1 MPRNST
7 PSSSSPSLGGRSD
20 DPAWAHGK
28 PVADSKNSSICI
40 YCDKRLNGGG
50 ITRLKYHLAGVK
62 GQAQVCQNVPENV
75 RSQMKRLIAN
85 LTTHQTPR
93 KRRKSKVDNNSDNNN
108 TDNNNAIVEDS
119 GNLTTPASRSGNL
132 ITSSNRS
139 KPSGSRRNV
148 GLLTAL
154 TTPRNEPSAKNG
166 SHVEPVREAQLAIA
180 KWWYDANVP
189 FSAANSSYY
198 EAMVDAIGRVGPG
211 FKAPNFNDLRGP
223 LLKEAAF
230 DIKEYIANIKKEW
243 GVYGCSIMADGWTN
257 QKPDPII
264 NFFTYSPGG
273 TMFLKSVDASGL
285 NKSREALFEIFDQV
299 VREIGPENVV
309 QFVTDIDEEHKRAGT
324 ALQQRYGTFFWSPC
338 AAHCIDLILE
348 TFSNQSFFPFIDETL
363 KKARNVTKFIY
374 NNASILSMMRK
385 EFTNGHDLCRAG
397 ITRFASH
404 FLSLHCLLKFKKE
417 VRQMFS
423 CRKWMESPHASGNTG
438 KEVANIILE
447 DKEFWAQCQH
457 IVEVTEPI
465 IRILRLVDS
474 EEKPAIGYIYEAIE
488 KAKEAIKLR
497 LKNNTSVFGPYL
509 RVIDTIWEKEL
520 CSPLHGA
527 ACFLNPSVYFK
538 NGSGKQSDVNRGLL
552 NTITRLV
559 QNDEVQEKIGI
570 QLEAYKRST
579 GDFGLPLAIR
589 LRDKLSPGRDLK
601 SNSFHFK
608 LVKFIK
614 GFWQYYTQMFAVF
627 AMTISIS
634 PSCNGNLLF
643 FILITNKG
651 YNY

>member
-1 MPRNST
+1 MPRNPT
-7 PSSSSPSLGGRSD
+7 PSSSSPSIGGRSD

-62 GQAQVCQNVPENV
+62 GQAQVCRNVPENV

-108 TDNNNAIVEDS
+108 TDNNAIVEDS
-119 GNLTTPASRSGNL
+119 GNL
-132 ITSSNRS
+132 ITSTSRS
-139 KPSGSRRNV
+139 KPSGSRRGV

-154 TTPRNEPSAKNG
+154 TTPRSEPTAKNG
-166 SHVEPVREAQLAIA
+166 SYVDAVHEAQLAIA

-198 EAMVDAIGRVGPG
+198 EVMVDAIARAGPG

-223 LLKEAAF
+223 LLKEVAF
-230 DIKEYIANIKKEW
+230 DIKEHIANIKKEW
-243 GVYGCSIMADGWTN
+243 GTYGCSIMADGWTN
-257 QKPDPII
+257 QRPEPII
-264 NFFTYSPGG
+264 NFFAYSPGG
-273 TMFLKSVDASGL
+273 TIFLKSVDVSGL

-299 VREIGPENVV
+299 VREAGPENVV
-309 QFVTDIDEEHKRAGT
+309 QFVTNIDAAHKGAGT

-348 TFSNQSFFPFIDETL
+348 TFSNPSFFPFIDETL
-363 KKARNVTKFIY
+363 KKSKKVIKFIY
-374 NNASILSMMRK
+374 NNASIISMMRK
-385 EFTNGHDLCRAG
+385 DFTNGHDLCRTG
-397 ITRFASH
+397 ITRFATH
-404 FLSLHCLLKFKKE
+404 FLSLHCFLKFKKE
-417 VRQMFS
+417 IRQMFS
-423 CRKWMESPHASGNTG
+423 CHKWMESPHASGNMG
-438 KEVANIILE
+438 KDVANIILQ
-447 DKEFWAQCQH
+447 DKEFWTQCQH
-457 IVEVTEPI
+457 IVDVTEPLV
-465 IRILRLVDS
+465 RTLQLVDS
-474 EEKPAIGYIYEAIE
+474 DEKPAIGYIYEAIE

-509 RVIDTIWEKEL
+509 RVIETIWEKEL

-527 ACFLNPSVYFK
+527 GCFLNPSVYFK
-538 NGSGKQSDVNRGLL
+538 NGFGKQSDVNRGLL
-552 NTITRLV
+552 STITRLV
-559 QNDEVQEKIGI
+559 QSDEVQEKIGI

-589 LRDKLSPGRDLK
+589 LRDKLSPGRDLR
-601 SNSFHFK
+601 SSSFHFK
-608 LVKFIK
+608 LVQKRL
-614 GFWQYYTQMFAVF
+614 WQYYTQVFTVF
-627 AMTISIS
+627 ATTPSIS
-634 PSCNGNLLF
+634 LICNWHVLF
-643 FILITNKG
+643 S
-651 YNY
+651 YY